1 MTRGK
6 TELNLRKN
14 LIFLYDEKA
23 RDTPEG
29 QEKPVGLRTKFSLYL
44 SDIDQN

>member
-6 TELNLRKN
+6 AELNLRKN
-14 LIFLYDEKA
+14 LIFLYGKKA
-23 RDTPEG
+23 GDSPEG
-29 QEKPVGLRTKFSLYL
+29 QEKPIGLHTKFLLHL